1 VNRIDGVSRERGKAG
16 AGSFATG
23 SWPLGAAGRDR
34 ARNRLKP
41 ALVQLED
48 RQLLATFTVTNT
60 LDTVSNGS
68 PANGT
73 LRWAVQQADLAG
85 GTNTIDFD
93 SSLFSTSQT
102 ITLSQLLTP
111 VEMTA
116 TAPSITIDGPGAGL
130 LTING
135 NNDGAVFQV
144 DSGVTAAISGLTMT
158 GASLG
163 GNGAVDDLGS
173 LTLSNCT
180 ITANKISG
188 VYVAGTADIT
198 DCTITG
204 DNSYFG
210 AGVFVKGG
218 TADITDCTLSNNTGA
233 EGGGVCVLDANTVQG
248 TATVTDCTISGDSTL
263 GGGGGLYNAG
273 QLKVYGSKLSGD
285 SGSGAAVL
293 NQAGTAY
300 LSGTTISGGSGFI
313 DGGNL
318 NNQYGATL
326 TLNDCT
332 ISGGTA
338 NSGGGLYNDG
348 KATLTDCTISGNT
361 ASGTG
366 GGVANGP
373 LQSKAVLILT
383 DSTLT
388 ANTAVGGGAGLYN
401 NGTATVTDSTFAGN
415 FANQGTSLLAS
426 RGGGVDSDGTATLV
440 ACTISGNTTTA
451 QGGGLYNGGLGP
463 DKMTVNDSIIVGNT
477 TTVIGNAATN
487 DIGVGNGSDAVAG
500 SYDLVGTVGS
510 GVIVGGSGDI
520 PLANPSGAG
529 LAPLGANGGPTE
541 TMALLPGSPA
551 IGVGS
556 QALELNPQGQALTTD
571 QRGLPLDTPKPDIG
585 AFQSQGFT
593 LTPVTGSTPQSALI
607 GDPFANPLA
616 VTITAKDTGDPV
628 DGGVVTFTA
637 PSIGASA
644 SLSSTTVTVGTN
656 GVAQVTAI
664 ANSTHG
670 SYDVIASIAGG
681 ATVDFV
687 LTNVAQLSF
696 LGVTGQ
702 SITYGTPSV
711 TVGGTLTSGSQAPVG
726 EDVAVKLDG
735 LTQQALIGAGGA
747 FSTTFTN
754 TAGLSVSGSPYKISY
769 SYTSD
774 GSFPSATT
782 TSLLTVTQ
790 ATPTITWAN
799 PADII
804 YGTALSA
811 AQLDATASV
820 PGTFTYTPAAGT
832 VLKAGAGQTLSLSF
846 TPTDAVD
853 YNTVTDTATI
863 NVDKATPTINWAK
876 PADIT
881 YGTALSTVQLDAT
894 ASVPGTFTYLPAA
907 GTVLKAGAGRTL
919 SVAFT
924 PSDTTDYN
932 IVSATTTIN
941 VDKATPTITW
951 ANPAD
956 IIYGTALSAAQLDAA
971 ASVPG
976 TFTYTPAS
984 GTILTAGTN
993 QTLSVAFTPSD
1004 TTDYNS
1010 AADTATINVDS
1021 ATPTITWTNPA
1032 DIIYGTALSAAQLDA
1047 TASVPGTFIY
1057 TPAAGTV
1064 LNTGAGQTLSV
1075 AFTPTDTTDYNSAA
1089 ATATINVDSA
1099 TPTITWANPADITYG
1114 TALSAAQLDATGSV
1128 PGTFTYTPAAG
1139 TILTA
1144 GTGQTLSVAFTPS
1157 DTADYTTISA
1167 TATINV
1173 DKATPAITWT
1183 APADITYGTALSAAQ
1198 LDATAS
1204 VPGTFAYT
1212 PAPAAILNAGTS
1224 QTLSVTFTPRDATDY
1239 STAVAITTIDVDK
1252 ATPSLNVNDPG
1263 GHFDGSPF
1271 PASITIAGSGN
1282 ENAPAVSLEDIT
1294 PTLTYYNSSGAILG
1308 STPPTVA
1315 GTYSVVAVFPGNT
1328 NYSAVE
1334 SAAVP
1339 FTIAPGNATIALA
1352 SSDHS
1357 AVYGESVTFTAT
1369 VAATASGTP
1378 SGTVAFFDGG
1388 TLLAAVALDGSGKAT
1403 LTTSSLTLGS
1413 NSITATYSGDAN
1425 FLGVQS
1431 GATSEPVTKAG
1442 AQVVLV
1448 PQPVFKKKKVV
1459 SVTLTAEIEPI
1470 SPGGGVPTGEVL
1482 FESQK
1487 KVKKKTKV
1495 TTLGTAPVI
1504 RGDATLTL
1512 KANQVLKKAITIVYN
1527 GDADFLGNTV
1537 TPPAL
1542 TQAKL
1547 KSLARPM
1554 IALVNRGR
1562 LHPDAAKATAAGR
1575 G

>member
-1 VNRIDGVSRERGKAG
+1 MKRIDGVSRERGKAG
-16 AGSFATG
+16 AGFFATG
-23 SWPLGAAGRDR
+23 SRPLGAAGRDR

-60 LDTVSNGS
+60 LDTVSNGT

-93 SSLFSTSQT
+93 PSLFSTSQT
-102 ITLSQLLTP
+102 ITLGQLLTP

-116 TAPSITIDGPGAGL
+116 TAPSITIEGPGAGL
-130 LTING
+130 LTINA
-135 NNDGAVFQV
+135 NNDGAAFQV
-144 DSGVTAAISGLTMT
+144 DSGVTATISGLTMT

-163 GNGAVDDLGS
+163 GNGAVDDLG
-173 LTLSNCT
+173 TLNISNCT
-180 ITANKISG
+180 ITKNTISG
-188 VYVAGTADIT
+188 VYVAGMADIT

-293 NQAGTAY
+293 NKAGTAY

-348 KATLTDCTISGNT
+348 KATLTGCTISGNT

-373 LQSKAVLILT
+373 LQNKAVLILT

-401 NGTATVTDSTFAGN
+401 NGTATVTDSTFTGN

-426 RGGGVDSDGTATLV
+426 RGGGVDNDGTASLV

-487 DIGVGNGSDAVAG
+487 DIGVGNGSDAVAC
-500 SYDLVGTVGS
+500 SYDLVGTLGL

-520 PLANPSGAG
+520 PVANPSGLG
-529 LAPLGANGGPTE
+529 LAPLGNNGGPTE

-637 PSIGASA
+637 PSVGASA

-735 LTQQALIGAGGA
+735 FTQQALIGAGGA

-799 PADII
+799 PADIT
-804 YGTALSA
+804 YGTALSTV
-811 AQLDATASV
+811 QLDATASV

-846 TPTDAVD
+846 TPTDTVD
-853 YNTVTDTATI
+853 YSTVSDTATI
-863 NVDKATPTINWAK
+863 NVDKVAPTINWAK

-907 GTVLKAGAGRTL
+907 GTVLTAGAGRTL
-919 SVAFT
+919 SVTFT
-924 PSDTTDYN
+924 PTDATDYSF
-932 IVSATTTIN
+932 VSDTTTIN
-941 VDKATPTITW
+941 VDKATPTINW

-956 IIYGTALSAAQLDAA
+956 ITYGTALSAAQLDAT

-976 TFTYTPAS
+976 TFTYTPAT
-984 GTILTAGTN
+984 GTVLTVGTN

-1004 TTDYNS
+1004 TTDYNT
-1010 AADTATINVDS
+1010 AADTATINVDA
-1021 ATPTITWTNPA
+1021 ATPTITWANPPH
-1032 DIIYGTALSAAQLDA
+1032 IIYGTALSAAQLDA
-1047 TASVPGTFIY
+1047 TASVPGTFTY

-1064 LNTGAGQTLSV
+1064 
-1075 AFTPTDTTDYNSAA
+1075 
-1089 ATATINVDSA
+1089 
-1099 TPTITWANPADITYG
+1099 
-1114 TALSAAQLDATGSV
+1114 
-1128 PGTFTYTPAAG
+1128 
-1139 TILTA
+1139 LTA

-1157 DTADYTTISA
+1157 DAADYTTVSA

-1173 DKATPAITWT
+1173 DRAAPTITWT

-1212 PAPAAILNAGTS
+1212 PATAAFLNAGTG

-1252 ATPSLNVNDPG
+1252 ATPSLNVKDPG

-1282 ENAPAVSLEDIT
+1282 ENAPALSLEDIT
-1294 PTLTYYNSSGAILG
+1294 PTLTYYNSSGATLG
-1308 STPPTVA
+1308 STPPTAA
-1315 GTYSVVAVFPGNT
+1315 GTYSVVAVFPGNS
-1328 NYSAVE
+1328 NYSAVQ
-1334 SAAVP
+1334 SAAIP
-1339 FTIAPGNATIALA
+1339 FTIVQGNATIALA
-1352 SSDHS
+1352 SSDNS
-1357 AVYGESVTFTAT
+1357 AVYGQSVTFTAT

-1378 SGTVAFFDGG
+1378 SGTVAFSDGG
-1388 TLLAAVALDGSGKAT
+1388 TLLATVALGGSGKAT
-1403 LTTSSLTLGS
+1403 LTTSHLTLGS

-1431 GATSEPVTKAG
+1431 RVTSEPVTKAG
-1442 AQVVLV
+1442 AQVILV

-1459 SVTLTAEIEPI
+1459 SVTLTAEIEPV

-1504 RGDATLTL
+1504 HGDATLTL
-1512 KANQVLKKAITIVYN
+1512 KANRVLKKAITIVYN
-1527 GDADFLGNTV
+1527 GDTDFLGNTV

-1542 TQAKL
+1542 TQAEL

-1562 LHPDAAKATAAGR
+1562 LHPDAAKATAADR